1 MAIYRQSQDLYTA
14 IMAIFDTMPAAKAGL
29 LLLALTMIAFYATT
43 FDALTMVAASYSVP
57 HRNRRNPDALLSC
70 SGLLP

>member
-43 FDALTMVAASYSVP
+43 FDALTMVAPAVP